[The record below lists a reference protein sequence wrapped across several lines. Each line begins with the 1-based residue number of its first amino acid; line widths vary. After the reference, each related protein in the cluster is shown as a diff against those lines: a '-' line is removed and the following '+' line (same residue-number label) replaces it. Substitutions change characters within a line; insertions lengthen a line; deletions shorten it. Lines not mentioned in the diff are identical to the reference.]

1 MSADQHLNAPL
12 IKVTS
17 IGTSFICSILKSTNG
32 IIIANALMICIWI
45 AGIVGMVV
53 AYLEIHT
60 YKDDPLSGSE
70 LFKTLY
76 AACHLV
82 ISIILLF
89 YIFVKSYCFLKPK
102 TDSSTTD
109 MTGGVNFRQAIMN
122 GADGSFKIMLDFF
135 LSVPINIR
143 TDIEN
148 IMEKF
153 ENIKYDGTN
162 YKTQV
167 NLTVMLK
174 LVLAHCPIIIFL
186 IVLTS
191 IVSMIKAYHKIL
203 CGSANS
209 GVIEWYYR
217 LVDIVMYAIFRIIG
231 LLIILHPINL
241 KLVNSASAAVTNFVN
256 HVFNNNADAVT
267 YAANYDA
274 VAVAVK
280 SADDTHSSSTTTYF
294 SGLLGIFYFTA
305 LYLIIRFILL
315 LYENMFSD
323 TIVSVYKWDIR
334 ETDCNTNNYGQTTN
348 WILDPDARQHVKS
361 LQNDA
366 DKSKTKHANDVFSLI
381 FNILVILFLSG
392 ISIMSVVLL
401 AIHSHDK
408 ALLDK
413 LLRVTNEIGYKTKN
427 EEPK

>member
-17 IGTSFICSILKSTNG
+17 IGTSFICSILKSTKG

-109 MTGGVNFRQAIMN
+109 MTGGFSFRQAIMN

-217 LVDIVMYAIFRIIG
+217 LVDIVIYAIFRIIG
-231 LLIILHPINL
+231 LLIILYPINL

-256 HVFNNNADAVT
+256 RVFNYNADAVT
-267 YAANYDA
+267 YVANYNA

-401 AIHSHDK
+401 AIHSYDK

-427 EEPK
+427 EEP

>member
-1 MSADQHLNAPL
+1 MSSYTP
-12 IKVTS
+12 IKQKPIEEQVTS
-17 IGTSFICSILKSTNG
+17 IGPSFNLFPSFICSILKSTNG

-109 MTGGVNFRQAIMN
+109 TQVRGGGSGPYSMPIAE
-122 GADGSFKIMLDFF
+122 GSFKIMLDFF

-231 LLIILHPINL
+231 LLIILHPIGL
-241 KLVNSASAAVTNFVN
+241 KLVNSATAVVT
-256 HVFNNNADAVT
+256 HV
-267 YAANYDA
+267 
-274 VAVAVK
+274 VK
-280 SADDTHSSSTTTYF
+280 SADDTHSSTTTTYF
-294 SGLLGIFYFTA
+294 SVLLGIFYFTA

-401 AIHSHDK
+401 AIHSYDK